1 MDRQKTRFGMSVTK
15 NLLSISVVE
24 PDRRIALAELEPE
37 CITVPDPNPEP
48 DLDPGVTK
56 NVIKKVKKS
65 KLRGPL
71 SEK

>member
-1 MDRQKTRFGMSVTK
+1 MSVTK

-24 PDRRIALAELEPE
+24 PDRRIALTELEPE

-48 DLDPGVTK
+48 DLDPGLTK

-65 KLRGPL
+65 KLRGRL